1 MPKAYVREI
10 LKLFFLL
17 EDMSHV
23 YPGHFFVSSPW
34 FSEKEE
40 MLSYPRKKFYEIAV
54 LRDVFHLAQMS

>member
-1 MPKAYVREI
+1 MRLAWGVDLMPKVDVREI

-17 EDMSHV
+17 EDMRHV

-40 MLSYPRKKFYEIAV
+40 MAILPKEKV
-54 LRDVFHLAQMS
+54 L